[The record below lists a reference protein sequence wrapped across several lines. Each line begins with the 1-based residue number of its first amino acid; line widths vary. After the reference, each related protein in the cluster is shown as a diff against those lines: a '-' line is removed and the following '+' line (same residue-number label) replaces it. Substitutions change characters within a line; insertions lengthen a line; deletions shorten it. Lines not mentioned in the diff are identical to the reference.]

1 MAKKKDTKEIVIT
14 MAAGFLKILI
24 DRLYGESRYFD
35 MRVSRIKRGV
45 WSVKL
50 EVQESDYD
58 YFNNLIEEIQ
68 GKSV

>member
-1 MAKKKDTKEIVIT
+1 MGQKENMKQIDVN
-14 MAAGFLKILI
+14 MSAGFLKILI

>member
-1 MAKKKDTKEIVIT
+1 MKQKENMKQIDVN
-14 MAAGFLKILI
+14 MLAGFLKILI
-24 DRLYGESRYFD
+24 DRLYGENRYFD

>member
-1 MAKKKDTKEIVIT
+1 

>member
-1 MAKKKDTKEIVIT
+1 MKQIDVN
-14 MAAGFLKILI
+14 MLAGFLKILI

>member
-1 MAKKKDTKEIVIT
+1 MTKKKDTKEIVIK